1 MKPLTRRLLVGTPV
15 FLALL
20 FVAAYLLLNFWLEG
34 AGGRQALERAL
45 QERIGMPVR
54 LEGEFNVM
62 LLPTIGVS
70 GTELVVGEHGAASEL
85 LRSGEYAVSLDFA
98 ALLDRRLVIGAVGFG
113 EGVLHLERWPE
124 AETAATDVPET
135 TIQLPEIGFL
145 EIRDFRVTA
154 AAEDDQPYLLQELK
168 IESFAPNRSSP
179 FRLEVAGFGAW
190 VGSLSWNPEQAVLEV
205 TADGA
210 GFWSGVITLRAVAQ
224 LAAATG
230 AVAADW
236 TGVQADAQPGRQV
249 RLALS
254 YAIAPAGLRLTDIR
268 LAADQLLI
276 EGAGCLLPAAR
287 PALHLELSTG
297 RVDADALPDLAALT
311 GPADANA
318 ADPME
323 QWDFHVRLT
332 AAEMMAGGAVAR
344 QAVLQIGNEPDCSR
358 LEAEAAQ

>member
-1 MKPLTRRLLVGTPV
+1 MKPLTRRFLLGIPV

-20 FVAAYLLLNFWLEG
+20 FVAAYLLVNFWLEG

-62 LLPTIGVS
+62 LLPALGVS
-70 GTELVVGEHGAASEL
+70 GTELVVGEHGAATEL

-98 ALLDRRLVIGAVGFG
+98 ALLDRRLVIGTVGFG
-113 EGVLHLERWPE
+113 KGILHLERWPE
-124 AETAATDVPET
+124 SEKAATDRPET
-135 TIQLPEIGFL
+135 TIQLPEIGSL
-145 EIRDFRVTA
+145 EIRDFRVISA
-154 AAEDDQPYLLQELK
+154 ADDAQPYLLQGLK

-179 FRLEVAGFGAW
+179 FRLEVEGFGAW
-190 VGSLSWNPEQAVLEV
+190 IGSLTWSPEQAALQL

-210 GFWSGVITLRAVAQ
+210 GFWSGVITLRAAAQ
-224 LAAATG
+224 LAAGTG
-230 AVAADW
+230 TVAADW
-236 TGVQADAQPGRQV
+236 AGEQADSQPGRQV

-254 YAIAPAGLRLTDIR
+254 YALAPTGIRLTDIR
-268 LAADQLLI
+268 LAADQLRV
-276 EGAGCLLPAAR
+276 EGAGCLLPDAR
-287 PALHLELSTG
+287 PALHLELSTE

-318 ADPME
+318 PDLME

-332 AAEMMAGGAVAR
+332 AAEMLAGGAVAR
-344 QAVLQIGNEPDCSR
+344 QAVLQVGSEPDCSE
-358 LEAEAAQ
+358 LGALAAQ

>member
-1 MKPLTRRLLVGTPV
+1 MKPLTRRLLLGIPV

-45 QERIGMPVR
+45 QDRLGMPVR

-70 GTELVVGEHGAASEL
+70 GTELVVGEHGAATEV

-124 AETAATDVPET
+124 SETAATDEPET
-135 TIQLPEIGFL
+135 TIQLPEIGSL

-154 AAEDDQPYLLQELK
+154 AADDQPYLLQGLK

-179 FRLEVAGFGAW
+179 FRLEVEGFGAW
-190 VGSLSWNPEQAVLEV
+190 VGSLSWSTEQAALEV

-210 GFWSGVITLRAVAQ
+210 GFWSGVITLRVVAQ

-236 TGVQADAQPGRQV
+236 TGEQADSQPGRRV
-249 RLALS
+249 RLALG
-254 YAIAPAGLRLTDIR
+254 YALAPAGLRLTDIR
-268 LAADQLLI
+268 LAADQLLV

-332 AAEMMAGGAVAR
+332 AAEMLAGGAVAR
-344 QAVLQIGNEPDCSR
+344 QAVLQVGSEPDCSG
-358 LEAEAAQ
+358 L